1 MGEPLAMKFP
11 FAAALA
17 AFLFRT
23 LPLFG
28 AQEIVVATYNVQ
40 NYLSASPKG
49 PGDKYAAR
57 AKPEKDIEAL
67 IKVIKDVNP
76 DILGVCEMGS
86 PERFEDF
93 KKRLNAAG
101 LGYVA
106 SEYVQAADEDRHLAF
121 VSRFPI
127 VARNSRGDVS
137 YELGGK
143 PEKVKRGIL
152 DVTVQVNPGYQLR
165 LVGVHLKSQMPVPEG
180 EALIRRM
187 EAQEVRKHLDAILT
201 AQPETNLVCY
211 GDFNDSKN
219 EPAIQEVMG
228 PKKSPMHMADLWA
241 RDELGDK
248 WTHYWRTADEYSR
261 LDYLLVS
268 PALFPEVILTKS
280 RIHRAEY
287 WNDASDHRAVFTTII
302 AENKK

>member
-1 MGEPLAMKFP
+1 MKSP
-11 FAAALA
+11 RWLVLPV
-17 AFLFRT
+17 FLGLL
-23 LPLFG
+23 LPLPA

-40 NYLSASPKG
+40 NYVSASPKG
-49 PGDKYAAR
+49 PGDKYATR
-57 AKPEKDIEAL
+57 AKPEKEIEAL

-93 KKRLNAAG
+93 KKRLNEAG

-106 SEYVQAADEDRHLAF
+106 SEYLPAADEDRHLAL

-127 VARNSRGDVS
+127 VARHSRGDVP
-137 YELGGK
+137 YVLNGK

-152 DVTVQVNPGYQLR
+152 DVTVQVNAGYQLR
-165 LVGVHLKSQMPVPEG
+165 LVGVHLKSQLPVPEG

-187 EAQEVRKHLDAILT
+187 EAQQLRKHLDAILT
-201 AQPETNLVCY
+201 AAPETNLVCY

-228 PKKSPMHMADLWA
+228 PKKSPAHMADLWA
-241 RDELGDK
+241 RDEFGDK

-268 PALFPEVILTKS
+268 PALFREVVRGKS

-287 WNDASDHRAVFTTII
+287 WNDASDHRAVFTSIV
-302 AENKK
+302 AEDKK

>member
-1 MGEPLAMKFP
+1 MKFP
-11 FAAALA
+11 FAASLA
-17 AFLFRT
+17 AFLFLA

-28 AQEIVVATYNVQ
+28 AQEIVVATYNVR

-49 PGDKYAAR
+49 PGDRYATR
-57 AKPEKDIEAL
+57 AKPEDEIAAL

-93 KKRLNAAG
+93 KKRLNEAG

-106 SEYVQAADEDRHLAF
+106 WEYLPAADEDRRLAL

-127 VARNSRGDVS
+127 VARNSRGDVPYVLS
-137 YELGGK
+137 GK
-143 PEKVKRGIL
+143 PEKVRRGIL

-165 LVGVHLKSQMPVPEG
+165 LVGVHLKSQMPAPEG

-187 EAQEVRKHLDAILT
+187 EAQQLRKHLDTILT
-201 AQPETNLVCY
+201 ANPATNLVCY

-219 EPAIQEVMG
+219 EPAFQEVTG
-228 PKKSPMHMADLWA
+228 PKKTPMHMADLWA
-241 RDELGDK
+241 RDEFGDK
-248 WTHYWRTADEYSR
+248 WTHYWPTADEYSR

-268 PALFPEVILTKS
+268 PALFREVVLMKS
-280 RIHRAEY
+280 RIHRAPY

-302 AENKK
+302 AEDKK